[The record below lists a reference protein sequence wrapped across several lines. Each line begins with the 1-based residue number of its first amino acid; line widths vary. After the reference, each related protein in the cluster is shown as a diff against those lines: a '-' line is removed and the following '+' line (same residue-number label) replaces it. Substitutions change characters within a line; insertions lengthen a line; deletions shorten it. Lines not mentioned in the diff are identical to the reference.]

1 MEEIYY
7 SPSGYWHGEAA
18 VTKLAQKAG
27 VSKKE
32 ARDFL
37 SKQPIW
43 QIYQPAP
50 QYIPRA
56 KIAETT
62 PNAMH
67 QADIMY
73 LPHDKV
79 GRKTYKYALCVVDVA
94 SRYKECEPL
103 VDKTAAGTAAAIAK
117 IYARGPLTYPN
128 LLQVD
133 SGTEFMGEFAEL
145 MRNNNTKLKAVPPRN
160 HGSQGIVERFNR
172 TLAERLF
179 TVQYQKELKEFYT
192 TGGENREWVE
202 DLPTII
208 KELNKTQT
216 RLIGMS
222 PVEAISRTSVQA
234 LSSKPQTSEQRIE
247 KPIATGATVRY
258 LYRPGELYE
267 GQERRRATDP
277 IWSLTVHQ
285 IIEKIMPTDRDGKY
299 DPSKGP
305 ILYGLSDDIY
315 DESKKSPSRRFV
327 SQELLVIPHDTVQLK
342 NRGCAP

>member
-1 MEEIYY
+1 
-7 SPSGYWHGEAA
+7 
-18 VTKLAQKAG
+18 
-27 VSKKE
+27 
-32 ARDFL
+32 
-37 SKQPIW
+37 
-43 QIYQPAP
+43 
-50 QYIPRA
+50 
-56 KIAETT
+56 
-62 PNAMH
+62 
-67 QADIMY
+67 MY

-103 VDKTAAGTAAAIAK
+103 IDKTAANTAAAITK
-117 IYARGPLTYPN
+117 IYERSPLTYPN
-128 LLQVD
+128 LMQVD
-133 SGTEFMGEFAEL
+133 SGTEFKGEFAEL

-179 TVQYQKELKEFYT
+179 TVQYQKELKKFYT
-192 TGGENREWVE
+192 TGAENREWVE

-208 KELNKTQT
+208 KELNNSHT

-222 PVEAISRTSVQA
+222 PVAAMAKTSVQA
-234 LSSKPQTSEQRIE
+234 LASKPLLTVEP
-247 KPIATGATVRY
+247 PIATGATVRY

-277 IWSLTVHQ
+277 IWSLSVHQ

-299 DPSKGP
+299 DPFKGP

-315 DESKKSPSRRFV
+315 DDSKKAPSRRFV
-327 SQELLVIPHDTVQLK
+327 SQELLVIPYDTVQLK
-342 NRGCAP
+342 E

>member
-7 SPSGYWHGEAA
+7 SPSGYWHGESA
-18 VTKLAQKAG
+18 VNKLSQKAG

-32 ARDFL
+32 AREWL

-50 QYIPRA
+50 QYVPRA
-56 KIAETT
+56 KIAEAA

-103 VDKTAAGTAAAIAK
+103 IDKTAANTAAAIAK
-117 IYARGPLTYPN
+117 IYERGPLTYPN
-128 LLQVD
+128 LMQVD
-133 SGTEFMGEFAEL
+133 SGTEFKGEFAEL

-172 TLAERLF
+172 TLAQRLF
-179 TVQYQKELKEFYT
+179 TVQYQKELKKFYT
-192 TGGENREWVE
+192 TGAENREWVE

-208 KELNKTQT
+208 KELNNSHT
-216 RLIGMS
+216 RLIDMT
-222 PVEAISRTSVQA
+222 PVEAMAKTTVEA
-234 LSSKPQTSEQRIE
+234 KSSKPLTADHHSEA
-247 KPIATGATVRY
+247 PIATGATVRY

-299 DPSKGP
+299 DPFKGP

-327 SQELLVIPHDTVQLK
+327 AQELLVIPYDTVKLK
-342 NRGCAP
+342 D